1 MITSTCNCWVK
12 CELSLLTGPWHAG
25 LLPLHL
31 PLCTFWTLRAS
42 HTHSTALSV
51 HHWPLASWLPYD
63 RYFKFWNRAQG
74 LLCGKKTVSLSCPGW
89 PWVHSVAK
97 LQGYQWDPVLK
108 TETKKWKRK
117 TDCWQNH
124 LSGSQDVLLTGFPS
138 ARVLPRSL
146 VKTNK
151 TQNKPV
157 SVSVWLRP
165 GCQGCTCLCCGSQH
179 ARKGV
184 RNSNSPSLETEVK
197 FPDYVCCSRSFSGLP
212 LALKGVCAQNLR
224 SPFSVAAR
232 LAALERRSRKER
244 DQGISGTFFPRTGD
258 LGLLADMLSFPGE
271 SSRDPG
277 YGNKVQRQRI
287 LQEVQ

>member
-1 MITSTCNCWVK
+1 MLACFLCTFPSAPSEPCAHPTPTARRCLCI
-12 CELSLLTGPWHAG
+12 TGPWLHGFLMIDILSSEIEPKAFCVEKDSLSKLPRLALSSFCSQVAG
-25 LLPLHL
+25 LPMRPCL
-31 PLCTFWTLRAS
+31 
-42 HTHSTALSV
+42 
-51 HHWPLASWLPYD
+51 
-63 RYFKFWNRAQG
+63 KNRN
-74 LLCGKKTVSLSCPGW
+74 K
-89 PWVHSVAK
+89 
-97 LQGYQWDPVLK
+97 
-108 TETKKWKRK
+108 KKWKRK
-117 TDCWQNH
+117 TDCWPNH

-165 GCQGCTCLCCGSQH
+165 GCQGCTCLCCESQH

-184 RNSNSPSLETEVK
+184 RNSNSLSLETEVK

-258 LGLLADMLSFPGE
+258 LGLLADMLFPREVLQGPWIWE
-271 SSRDPG
+271 QSAAIENSSRSSIAQAITVR
-277 YGNKVQRQRI
+277 NI
-287 LQEVQ
+287 S